1 MTTGAVNDRS
11 MVDPSALAASRII
24 EHSAAYL
31 KCGHC
36 QRVATTAN
44 AVIRRLPGIDVVLC
58 HDCQFERL
66 TASLLV
72 ARAEVEEGDASAV
85 A

>member
-1 MTTGAVNDRS
+1 
-11 MVDPSALAASRII
+11 MVDPSALVAARII

-36 QRVATTAN
+36 QRVATKST

-66 TASLLV
+66 TGALVV
-72 ARAEVEEGDASAV
+72 ARAEVEEGDPTAV

>member
-1 MTTGAVNDRS
+1 MGS
-11 MVDPSALAASRII
+11 MVDSSALAAARII

-31 KCGHC
+31 KCGQC
-36 QRVATTAN
+36 QRVATKAN

-58 HDCQFERL
+58 HDCQFERIAAAL
-66 TASLLV
+66 IVTCS
-72 ARAEVEEGDASAV
+72 EVQEGDATAV

>member
-1 MTTGAVNDRS
+1 
-11 MVDPSALAASRII
+11 MVDPSALVASRII

-36 QRVATTAN
+36 HRVATKSN

-66 TASLLV
+66 TTALHVSCT
-72 ARAEVEEGDASAV
+72 AVEEGDASAV

>member
-1 MTTGAVNDRS
+1 
-11 MVDPSALAASRII
+11 MVDPTALVASRII

-36 QRVATTAN
+36 QRVATKAN
-44 AVIRRLPGIDVVLC
+44 SVIRRLPGIDVVLC

-66 TASLLV
+66 TAALPLV
-72 ARAEVEEGDASAV
+72 CTEVEEGDASAV

>member
-1 MTTGAVNDRS
+1 
-11 MVDPSALAASRII
+11 MVDPSALAAARTV

-36 QRVATTAN
+36 QRVATESN
-44 AVIRRLPGIDVVLC
+44 AVIRRLPGIDLVLC

-66 TASLLV
+66 TAQLLM
-72 ARAEVEEGDASAV
+72 ACAEVEEGDASAV

>member
-1 MTTGAVNDRS
+1 MHDSSYLV
-11 MVDPSALAASRII
+11 AAHVI
-24 EHSAAYL
+24 EHAAAYL

-36 QRVATTAN
+36 QRVTTQAT

-58 HDCQFERL
+58 HDCQFERIA
-66 TASLLV
+66 TGLV
-72 ARAEVEEGDASAV
+72 VACTDVEAGDPSAV

>member
-1 MTTGAVNDRS
+1 
-11 MVDPSALAASRII
+11 MVDPAALVAARII

-36 QRVATTAN
+36 QRVATSAT

-66 TASLLV
+66 TAPLLV
-72 ARAEVEEGDASAV
+72 GCTEVEEGDPSAV

>member
-1 MTTGAVNDRS
+1 
-11 MVDPSALAASRII
+11 MVDPSALIAARII

-36 QRVATTAN
+36 HRLATKSN

-66 TASLLV
+66 TTALQV
-72 ARAEVEEGDASAV
+72 ACTQVAEDDASAV

>member
-1 MTTGAVNDRS
+1 
-11 MVDPSALAASRII
+11 MVDPSALAAARII
-24 EHSAAYL
+24 EHSASYL

-36 QRVATTAN
+36 QRVATKAN

-66 TASLLV
+66 TSALLL
-72 ARAEVEEGDASAV
+72 AHTEVEEGDATAV

>member
-1 MTTGAVNDRS
+1 MTRGVANDGS
-11 MVDPSALAASRII
+11 MVDPSALAAARII

-31 KCGHC
+31 KCGQC

-44 AVIRRLPGIDVVLC
+44 AVIRQLPGIDLVFC
-58 HDCQFERL
+58 HDCQFERIAA
-66 TASLLV
+66 TLLV
-72 ARAEVEEGDASAV
+72 ARSEVEEGDATAV